1 MSFRPFYGTTFVLI
15 YFILCSFNRIIRK
28 LKSLVKWE
36 FKPTLVRRKYTIYI
50 EKTTIYVKLIDSIF
64 HYQYNENKVRTVLK
78 GGESV
83 EVEVKIDKNS
93 IVPRIVIFAKEMT
106 IEIAELVK
114 KLTDNNS
121 QTLVG
126 YKEDEIV
133 IIRLEDIYRIYAQG
147 QKVFVQ
153 FGKETAQLKL
163 RLYELE
169 EKLSGTQ
176 MVRISNSEIV
186 NFNKVKSLD
195 MSISGTITLK
205 LSTGEKSFVA
215 RRYVEKI
222 KKHIGI

>member
-1 MSFRPFYGTTFVLI
+1 
-15 YFILCSFNRIIRK
+15 LCSFNRIIRK

>member
-1 MSFRPFYGTTFVLI
+1 M
-15 YFILCSFNRIIRK
+15 CSFNRIIRK

>member
-1 MSFRPFYGTTFVLI
+1 MI